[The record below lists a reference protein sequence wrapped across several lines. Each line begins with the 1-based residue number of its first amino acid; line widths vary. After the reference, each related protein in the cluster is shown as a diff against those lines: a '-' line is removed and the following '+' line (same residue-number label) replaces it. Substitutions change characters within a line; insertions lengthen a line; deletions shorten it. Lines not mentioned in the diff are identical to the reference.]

1 MTSLPDLIQQ
11 LEQAS
16 GPRYEFDVAIKD
28 YLESEGFKVSRDT
41 IRPYSSSLDAK
52 LPWEKIEQVALH
64 DCVEGE
70 PLGTVWEAWHYTES
84 RDAIMGQA
92 ATEPLARRL
101 AALKAKQKED
111 AG

>member
-52 LPWEKIEQVALH
+52 LPWEEITLSANAERGGWVAVQDSNVL
-64 DCVEGE
+64 DAA
-70 PLGTVWEAWHYTES
+70 LGH
-84 RDAIMGQA
+84 A